1 MNIGAWSRVRVRLR
15 LVDFVALQRVN
26 LTLLKYFRCAIIRT
40 IMKKQ
45 PSLRE
50 FNMAKRRSRILHE
63 ARRLITGG
71 GFDTFNLRALASAA
85 EVTVPTIYNLVGN
98 KEAIVTALFLDVVAE
113 IDKRVGLHRNDEPLE
128 MAVAAVTESTGMF
141 EEDEDYYRAAFI
153 AVEHL
158 DQSGPHHHTVSQI
171 YAWGECLFIDGLNAC
186 AEIGLVRGRIPP
198 AVLGQQILR
207 SYRTSCRAWAF
218 GQMSIQEFRAAAL
231 TDVYIC
237 LAADAVETFHATLI
251 KKISALNETQ
261 ATSTQLESNRGANP

>member
-85 EVTVPTIYNLVGN
+85 EVTVPTIYNLIGN
-98 KEAIVTALFLDVVAE
+98 KEAIVTALFLDVIAE

-158 DQSGPHHHTVSQI
+158 DQCGPHHHTVSQI